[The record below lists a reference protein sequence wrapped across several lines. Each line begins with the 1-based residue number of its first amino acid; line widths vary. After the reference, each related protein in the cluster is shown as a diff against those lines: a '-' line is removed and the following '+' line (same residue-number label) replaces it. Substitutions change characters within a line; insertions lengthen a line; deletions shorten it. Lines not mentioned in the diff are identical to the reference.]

1 MILRTLVLFNAIT
14 FASLYAGPAEEAWEA
29 YLAGDFDRVEQLVI
43 EVASAETIDSTQLS
57 GLYFALG
64 CSDAILGRDSA
75 AVTSFEIALSLDP
88 SIDLS
93 PVDLPP
99 PVWKVYKPVRD
110 RILQRRSEKVDRQST
125 LTDSS
130 RRADLP
136 YEEHAEIPTRIDT
149 AFIVKPVYR
158 ASSATLKSLVF
169 PGWGHITEGKRKG
182 YVFAGIEAV
191 AVTGLIISALDANRA
206 RDDYLKARTPVEI
219 ADRYD
224 SYNRSYQLTWGL
236 AVIVAA
242 TYLIAQV
249 DFFNSQPPCP
259 ISLSLHD
266 QKRYAAMPVNMQ
278 SLMLTI
284 ALRL

>member
-1 MILRTLVLFNAIT
+1 MILRTIVLLNIIT
-14 FASLYAGPAEEAWEA
+14 FTSLYAGPAEEAWEA

-43 EVASAETIDSTQLS
+43 EAASAETIDSTQLS

-64 CSDAILGRDSA
+64 CTDAILGRDSS
-75 AVTSFEIALSLDP
+75 AVTSFEIALLLDS

-110 RILQRRSEKVDRQST
+110 RILKHQTEEADRQAIPE
-125 LTDSS
+125 DSS
-130 RRADLP
+130 RLMDLP
-136 YEEHAEIPTRIDT
+136 AEIPTRIDT

-158 ASSATLKSLVF
+158 ASSATIKSLIF

-182 YVFAGIEAV
+182 YVFAGIEAI

-206 RDDYLKARTPVEI
+206 RDDYLKARNPVEI

-236 AVIVAA
+236 AVIMAA

-249 DFFNSQPPCP
+249 DFFSAPPP
-259 ISLSLHD
+259 YPVSLSINNRSH
-266 QKRYAAMPVNMQ
+266 YAAKPINAQ
-278 SLMLTI
+278 RLMFSI